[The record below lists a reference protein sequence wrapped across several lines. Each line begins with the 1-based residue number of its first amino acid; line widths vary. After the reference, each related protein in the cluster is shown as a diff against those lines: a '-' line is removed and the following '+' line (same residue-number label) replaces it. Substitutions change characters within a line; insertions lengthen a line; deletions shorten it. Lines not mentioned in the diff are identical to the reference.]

1 MGRKPNPLTPLA
13 PPPALNAEALAEVSA
28 STNALAAHS
37 SEMAKRFD
45 SGRPYNRDRVVSEA
59 ELLFSQSAELMLEGG
74 RRLILLKENE
84 PHGAFTEIVE
94 GVLGMASRTARLIM
108 SATLKFTSPALES
121 KRPALAVLGK
131 TKLFELIT
139 EADED
144 LMTLADGGTLLGKTL
159 DDFDRMT
166 TREMKDA
173 LRKARQDKQEEHT
186 ATQQAIKARDADINT
201 KQATIDR
208 LQRELAGK
216 PAAPEPTPA
225 LREVA
230 ALEALSRAAFAA
242 VATVEAGLRK
252 HFIDLEKLF
261 EPDYPPN
268 HVRLAQQQALTQV
281 MQAARCLAGEFGV
294 YLPGGDAE
302 LPQEL
307 SWMAGLEAAEREAAT
322 LSDTA
327 VTDVEVIEQGK
338 EGRDVE

>member
-1 MGRKPNPLTPLA
+1 
-13 PPPALNAEALAEVSA
+13 
-28 STNALAAHS
+28 
-37 SEMAKRFD
+37 
-45 SGRPYNRDRVVSEA
+45 
-59 ELLFSQSAELMLEGG
+59 
-74 RRLILLKENE
+74 
-84 PHGAFTEIVE
+84 
-94 GVLGMASRTARLIM
+94 
-108 SATLKFTSPALES
+108 
-121 KRPALAVLGK
+121 
-131 TKLFELIT
+131 
-139 EADED
+139 
-144 LMTLADGGTLLGKTL
+144 MTLADGGTLLGKTL